1 MRKEKVTYQLEFVVA
16 RGRLWGGGVIPLNVA
31 GLGRGDRNTNQEECR
46 KEAQTA
52 PWRMRHHCRRS
63 GRWSQKERTDDRMK
77 RKSYLLS
84 VQWKQTKN
92 GQIKKHKEADEKYEI
107 FGGGEERSV
116 CLRGCLS
123 LSPRRMDGRRRKGLL
138 LSLSLSLPLKR
149 TMEIHE
155 TGCWEKR
162 PTESIFFIFL
172 EYSTF
177 LYIRGITIN

>member
-63 GRWSQKERTDDRMK
+63 GPWSQKERTDDRMK

-138 LSLSLSLPLKR
+138 LSLSLSTVEENNGNSWDWLLR
-149 TMEIHE
+149 EEANIIH
-155 TGCWEKR
+155 
-162 PTESIFFIFL
+162 
-172 EYSTF
+172 F
-177 LYIRGITIN
+177 LYFFRIFYFFYIYNN